1 MTVTAIIR
9 LWPEV
14 TNCSHYY
21 EMYDTMCVLI
31 WTVCYFCGG
40 FLVGHVHVISTEY
53 WTNFLKHL
61 VGNLWQLLVDR
72 FCVLLCKCFLSRFS
86 LLDRILL
93 SSAHCCLQS
102 VLLYCVY
109 FPAAVLLLGDAHSI
123 SSLWQVWPPSPSHSI
138 KSHLS
143 SNPSGLEHGATSA
156 QSTFQVKFVSKW
168 HNQFTKPVQ
177 HHFAPYEKL

>member
-14 TNCSHYY
+14 TDCSQCY
-21 EMYDTMCVLI
+21 EMYHTCVYVLK
-31 WTVCYFCGG
+31 WTVRYFCGG

-53 WTNFLKHL
+53 CTNFLKHL

-123 SSLWQVWPPSPSHSI
+123 SSLWQVDHRLLLILLSHISPPTQWARLAARH
-138 KSHLS
+138 
-143 SNPSGLEHGATSA
+143 EVTSV
-156 QSTFQVKFVSKW
+156 QSTFQVQFVL
-168 HNQFTKPVQ
+168 T
-177 HHFAPYEKL
+177 